1 MDLRKESGSFAD
13 VAWYKL
19 ERAVDDLESA
29 EILLKNGKYKAA
41 NNRAYYACFH
51 AVDAVLAMEPTAFKK
66 HKDTLA
72 YFNKN
77 YVHTGKFPGEMGRK
91 IAKLEVI
98 RHKSDYDTFY
108 IASREEAAVQV
119 ETAREVVDKVK
130 TYLEQAAKKE
140 NSSE

>member
-1 MDLRKESGSFAD
+1 
-13 VAWYKL
+13 
-19 ERAVDDLESA
+19 
-29 EILLKNGKYKAA
+29 
-41 NNRAYYACFH
+41 
-51 AVDAVLAMEPTAFKK
+51 
-66 HKDTLA
+66 
-72 YFNKN
+72 
-77 YVHTGKFPGEMGRK
+77 MGRK